1 MKKQVDIDVL
11 KEHYPDEFDREY
23 DIWQDTYCEFIDEAW
38 DSDMSDLATEWLKG
52 TGWDVGNVIYQLS
65 HGQGDGVAL
74 DATFEYSLISEE
86 KLNELRERFPM
97 CAEMLRREMLWV
109 GSRLSHRGPLSNAD
123 WTSDYPHSDYLDI
136 SDETLEGGVY
146 HGMPLFTAVQL
157 CEEEDEERV
166 ANFLHED
173 IRDVEDKLYQWML
186 DEHDYQTS
194 EDMFI
199 EWAREFEETFEV
211 EEDEE
216 VEA

>member
-1 MKKQVDIDVL
+1 MRKLVDVDVL

-23 DIWQDTYCEFIDEAW
+23 DIWRDTCCEYIDETW
-38 DSDMSDLATEWLKG
+38 DSDMRELANEWLAG
-52 TGWDVGNVIYQLS
+52 TGWDVDIALYRLS
-65 HGQGDGVAL
+65 YGQGDGVAL
-74 DATFEYSLISEE
+74 DATLEYKNMSEE

-109 GSRLSHRGPLSNAD
+109 SSRLSHRGPVSCAD
-123 WTSDYPHSDYLDI
+123 WASDCPHSDYLDI
-136 SDETLEGGVY
+136 SDETLDGGIY
-146 HGMPLFTAVQL
+146 DGMPLFTAAKL

-173 IRDVEDKLYQWML
+173 IRDVEDKLYKWML

-194 EDMFI
+194 KDMFI

-211 EEDEE
+211 EEGE
-216 VEA
+216 